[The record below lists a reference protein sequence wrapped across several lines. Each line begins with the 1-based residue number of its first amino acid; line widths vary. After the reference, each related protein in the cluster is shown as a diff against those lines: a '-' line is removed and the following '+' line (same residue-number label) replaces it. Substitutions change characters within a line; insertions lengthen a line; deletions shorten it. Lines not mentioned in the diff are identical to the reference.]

1 MKRSR
6 FNETQILNV
15 LKEYESGIPAVELCR
30 QHEINKNT
38 LYNWKNKYS
47 GMTTSDLRKLKHL
60 EEENAKLKRM
70 YANLSLENE
79 AIKDLLQKKF

>member
-30 QHEINKNT
+30 QHGINKNT